1 MKTGPFDTEGFSFAR
16 NPMAGPFMM
25 TCNCHA
31 NVIIGRDEFH
41 GIGGWTAPTSE
52 VELARME
59 TVFALCATL
68 LIGFNLL
75 GIVLAGWRL
84 MRRDADNDLVR
95 QRPPVSVVV
104 PLRGVET
111 FTPLTLA
118 RAFELDWP
126 DYELLFCVA
135 DQDDSV
141 IDEVHRAEA
150 AHPMIPT
157 QLLTGDDRISANPKL
172 NNCVKGWRAARHDWV
187 ILADSNVLM
196 PTSYIKTMMSAWQS
210 DSGLVCSPP
219 LGSRPIGFWAHVECA
234 FLNGSQGRWQYAAEA
249 IGIGF
254 AQGKSMLWNKPL
266 LEDHG
271 GIRALA
277 AEIAEDA
284 ASTKLV
290 RNAGLKVHLVSTP
303 FEQPLGRR
311 HAGEIWSRQ
320 ARWARLRR
328 VTFPHYFAPE
338 ILTGALPPLL
348 FAVAAAAMMEMSL
361 VATAFAVLA
370 LMYVPE
376 LALAAL
382 NRWPISFHTL
392 PAMIARDMVMPLVWA
407 RSWIGTAVAWRGNV
421 MTIGTA
427 ESTLAGPHAE

>member
-1 MKTGPFDTEGFSFAR
+1 
-16 NPMAGPFMM
+16 
-25 TCNCHA
+25 
-31 NVIIGRDEFH
+31 
-41 GIGGWTAPTSE
+41 
-52 VELARME
+52 ME
-59 TVFALCATL
+59 TVFAFCAIL
-68 LIGFNLL
+68 LLAFNLL
-75 GIVLAGWRL
+75 GILLAGWRL
-84 MRRDADNDLVR
+84 TRRDAENLLVR
-95 QRPPVSVVV
+95 QKPPVSIVV
-104 PLRGVET
+104 PLRGVES
-111 FTPLTLA
+111 FTPLTLS

-135 DQDDSV
+135 DEFDPV
-141 IDEVHRAEA
+141 IEEVSRASA
-150 AHPMIPT
+150 AFPAIAA
-157 QLLTGDDRISANPKL
+157 QILIGDDRISANPKL

-196 PTSYIKTMMSAWQS
+196 PQSYIATMMSAWRK

-219 LGSRPIGFWAHVECA
+219 LGSQPAGFWAHVECA

-249 IGIGF
+249 IGMGF
-254 AQGKSMLWNKPL
+254 AQGKSMLWNRPF

-284 ASTKLV
+284 ASTKLI
-290 RNAGLKVHLVSTP
+290 RNAGRRVHLVSAP

-320 ARWARLRR
+320 TRWARLRR

-348 FAVAAAAMMEMSL
+348 LALAAAAMMDMDL
-361 VATAFAVLA
+361 AATAFAVLA
-370 LMYVPE
+370 IMYVPE
-376 LALAAL
+376 LALTAL
-382 NRWPISFHTL
+382 NRWPLSLHTL
-392 PAMIARDMVMPLVWA
+392 PAMIARDMIMPVVWT
-407 RSWIGTAVAWRGNV
+407 RSWIGSAVAWRGNV

-427 ESTLAGPHAE
+427 ESTLAGPSTD